1 MACVRPDGSLS
12 TSGRL
17 MLSAVAPHSSPED
30 VAGETGMPLF
40 RVRSALRELAEAGFV
55 NETDGSYS
63 QTEKG
68 AEKANQFHR

>member
-17 MLSAVAPHSSPED
+17 MLSAVKGDTSPED
-30 VAGETGMPLF
+30 VSATTGMPLF
-40 RVRSALRELAEAGFV
+40 RVRSALRELVEAGFV
-55 NETDGSYS
+55 AEADGLYG

-68 AEKANQFHR
+68 ADKANRFG